1 MRRTA
6 LSKHEYINL
15 ILLQYQ
21 PLDNVSDNISKIELL
36 LKKNNVKEN
45 TLVVCPELSLQRYV
59 CITKTKKNIS
69 NAISLDSEEISLIKN
84 MAIKYRIFLCITIFE
99 KLKKKYF
106 NTALIINPE
115 GNIIKKYHKKNIP
128 SEICYEESYYFN
140 KSNNGYQFFSIGV
153 FKIGILICWDQWHS
167 SAYLEL
173 KKKDVN
179 LIICPTA
186 IGTCFYK
193 NEKIQIANEKKKWI
207 NVIEANSLMNN
218 IPVVVANR
226 IGTEQQKDS
235 FIKFWGSSFITDAH
249 GTSLK
254 RCKIKQDIIKYRF
267 YKKEQISI
275 KKMWNFQDIG

>member
-1 MRRTA
+1 MWRTT

-21 PLDNVSDNISKIELL
+21 PLDILDENISKIELL

-59 CITKTKKNIS
+59 CITKSKKNIS
-69 NAISLDSEEISLIKN
+69 NAISLDSNEIFLIKN
-84 MAIKYRIFLCITIFE
+84 IAIKYKVFLCITIFE
-99 KLKKKYF
+99 KFKKKYF
-106 NTALIINPE
+106 NTALIVDPK

-128 SEICYEESYYFN
+128 SEICYEESYYFD
-140 KSNNGYQFFSIGV
+140 KSNNGYQFFSVGV

-167 SAYLEL
+167 NAYLEL

-186 IGTCFYK
+186 IGTCFHK
-193 NEKIQIANEKKKWI
+193 SKKIQITNEKKKWI

-226 IGTEQQKDS
+226 IGIEQQKDS
-235 FIKFWGSSFITDAH
+235 SIKFWGSSFITDAH

-254 RCKIKQDIIKYRF
+254 RCKLKQDIIKYRF

-275 KKMWNFQDIG
+275 KNMWNFQDIS

>member
-1 MRRTA
+1 MWRAA

-36 LKKNNVKEN
+36 LKKNNVNEN

-84 MAIKYRIFLCITIFE
+84 IAIKYRIFLCITIFE

-218 IPVVVANR
+218 IPIVVANR

-235 FIKFWGSSFITDAH
+235 SIKFWGSSFITDAH

-254 RCKIKQDIIKYRF
+254 RCKLKQDIIKYRF

>member
-1 MRRTA
+1 MWRAA

-45 TLVVCPELSLQRYV
+45 TLIVCPELSLQRYV

-84 MAIKYRIFLCITIFE
+84 IAIKYRIFLCITIFE

-186 IGTCFYK
+186 IGTCFHK
-193 NEKIQIANEKKKWI
+193 NEKMQIANEKKKWI

-235 FIKFWGSSFITDAH
+235 SIKFWGSSFITDAH

-254 RCKIKQDIIKYRF
+254 RCKLKQDIIKYRF

>member
-1 MRRTA
+1 MWRAA

-59 CITKTKKNIS
+59 CIKKIKKNIS

-84 MAIKYRIFLCITIFE
+84 IAAKYRIFLCITIFE

-106 NTALIINPE
+106 NTALIINPK

-153 FKIGILICWDQWHS
+153 FKIGILVCWDQWHS

-186 IGTCFYK
+186 IGTCFHK
-193 NEKIQIANEKKKWI
+193 NEKMQIANEKKKWI

-235 FIKFWGSSFITDAH
+235 SIKFWGSSFITDAH

-254 RCKIKQDIIKYRF
+254 RCKLKQDIIKYRF

>member
-21 PLDNVSDNISKIELL
+21 PLDNISDNISKIELL

-59 CITKTKKNIS
+59 CITKTKKNIR
-69 NAISLDSEEISLIKN
+69 NAISLDSVEISLIKN
-84 MAIKYRIFLCITIFE
+84 IAIKYRIFLCITIFE

-235 FIKFWGSSFITDAH
+235 SIKFWGSSFITDAH

-254 RCKIKQDIIKYRF
+254 RCKSKQDIIKYRF

-275 KKMWNFQDIG
+275 KKMWNFQDIS

>member
-1 MRRTA
+1 MWRAA

-59 CITKTKKNIS
+59 CITKTKKNIR
-69 NAISLDSEEISLIKN
+69 NAISLDSKEIFLIKN
-84 MAIKYRIFLCITIFE
+84 IAIKYKIFLCITIFE
-99 KLKKKYF
+99 KLKNKYF
-106 NTALIINPE
+106 NTALIINPK

-128 SEICYEESYYFN
+128 SEICYEESYYFD
-140 KSNNGYQFFSIGV
+140 KSNNGYQSFSVGV

-186 IGTCFYK
+186 IGTCFHK
-193 NEKIQIANEKKKWI
+193 NKKIQITNEKKKWI

-275 KKMWNFQDIG
+275 KKMWNFQDIS

>member
-1 MRRTA
+1 MWRAA

-21 PLDNVSDNISKIELL
+21 PLNNVSDNISKIELL
-36 LKKNNVKEN
+36 LKKSNVKEN
-45 TLVVCPELSLQRYV
+45 TLVVCPELSLQHYV
-59 CITKTKKNIS
+59 CIIKSKKNIS
-69 NAISLDSEEISLIKN
+69 NAISLDSKEISLIKN
-84 MAIKYRIFLCITIFE
+84 IAIKYKIFLCITIFE
-99 KLKKKYF
+99 KLKNKYF
-106 NTALIINPE
+106 NTALIINPK

-128 SEICYEESYYFN
+128 SEICYEESYYFD
-140 KSNNGYQFFSIGV
+140 KSNNGYQFFSVGV

-167 SAYLEL
+167 NAYLEL

-186 IGTCFYK
+186 IGTCFHK
-193 NEKIQIANEKKKWI
+193 SKKIQITNEKKKWI

-226 IGTEQQKDS
+226 IGIEQQKDS
-235 FIKFWGSSFITDAH
+235 SIKFWGSSFITDAH

-254 RCKIKQDIIKYRF
+254 RCKSKEDIIKYRF

-275 KKMWNFQDIG
+275 KKMWNFQDIS

>member
-1 MRRTA
+1 MWRAA

-84 MAIKYRIFLCITIFE
+84 IAIKYRIFLCITIFE

-186 IGTCFYK
+186 IGTCFHK
-193 NEKIQIANEKKKWI
+193 NKKIQITNEKKKWI

-235 FIKFWGSSFITDAH
+235 SIKFWGSSFITDAH

-254 RCKIKQDIIKYRF
+254 RCKLKQDIIKYRF

>member
-1 MRRTA
+1 MWRAA

-84 MAIKYRIFLCITIFE
+84 IAIKYRIFLCITIFE

-186 IGTCFYK
+186 IGTCFHK

-235 FIKFWGSSFITDAH
+235 SIKFWGSSFITDAH

-254 RCKIKQDIIKYRF
+254 RCKLKQDIIKYRF

-275 KKMWNFQDIG
+275 KKMWNFQDIS

>member
-1 MRRTA
+1 MWRAA

-84 MAIKYRIFLCITIFE
+84 IAIKYRIFLCITIFE

-186 IGTCFYK
+186 IGTCFHK
-193 NEKIQIANEKKKWI
+193 SKKIQITNEKKKWI

-235 FIKFWGSSFITDAH
+235 SIKFWGSSFITDAH

-275 KKMWNFQDIG
+275 KKMWNFQDIS

>member
-1 MRRTA
+1 MWRAA

-36 LKKNNVKEN
+36 LEKNNVKEN

-153 FKIGILICWDQWHS
+153 FKIGILIYWDQWHS

-173 KKKDVN
+173 EKKDVN

-218 IPVVVANR
+218 IPIVVANR

-235 FIKFWGSSFITDAH
+235 SIKFWGSSFITDAH

-254 RCKIKQDIIKYRF
+254 RCKLKQDIIKYRF

>member
-1 MRRTA
+1 M
-6 LSKHEYINL
+6 SKHEYINL

-21 PLDNVSDNISKIELL
+21 PLNNVSDNISKIELL
-36 LKKNNVKEN
+36 LEKNNVKEN

-84 MAIKYRIFLCITIFE
+84 IAIKYRIFLCITIFE

-128 SEICYEESYYFN
+128 SEICYEESYYFD
-140 KSNNGYQFFSIGV
+140 KSNNGYQFFSVGV

-167 SAYLEL
+167 NAYLEL

-186 IGTCFYK
+186 IGTCFHK
-193 NEKIQIANEKKKWI
+193 SKKIQITNEKKKWI

-235 FIKFWGSSFITDAH
+235 SIKFWGSSFITDAH

-254 RCKIKQDIIKYRF
+254 RCKLKQDIIKYRF

>member
-1 MRRTA
+1 MWRAA

-36 LKKNNVKEN
+36 LEKNNVKEN

-59 CITKTKKNIS
+59 CITKSKKNIS

-84 MAIKYRIFLCITIFE
+84 IAIKYRIFLCITIFE

-186 IGTCFYK
+186 IGTCFHK
-193 NEKIQIANEKKKWI
+193 NKKIQITNEKKKWI

-235 FIKFWGSSFITDAH
+235 SIKFWGSSFITDAH

-254 RCKIKQDIIKYRF
+254 RCKLKQGIIKYRF

>member
-1 MRRTA
+1 MWRAA

-59 CITKTKKNIS
+59 CITKSKKNIS

-84 MAIKYRIFLCITIFE
+84 IAIKYRIFLCITIFE

-106 NTALIINPE
+106 NTALIINPK

-128 SEICYEESYYFN
+128 SEICYEESYYFD
-140 KSNNGYQFFSIGV
+140 KSNNGYQFFSVGV

-186 IGTCFYK
+186 IGTCFHK
-193 NEKIQIANEKKKWI
+193 SKKIQITNEKKKWI

-235 FIKFWGSSFITDAH
+235 SIKFWGSSFITDAH

-254 RCKIKQDIIKYRF
+254 RCKLKQDIIKYRF

-275 KKMWNFQDIG
+275 KKMWNFQDIS

>member
-1 MRRTA
+1 MWRAA

-45 TLVVCPELSLQRYV
+45 TLVVCPELSLQRYI

-84 MAIKYRIFLCITIFE
+84 IAIKYRIFLCITIFE

-106 NTALIINPE
+106 NTALIIDPE

-186 IGTCFYK
+186 IGTCFHK
-193 NEKIQIANEKKKWI
+193 NEKMQIANEKKKWI

-235 FIKFWGSSFITDAH
+235 SIKFWGSSFITDAH

-254 RCKIKQDIIKYRF
+254 RCKLKQDIIKYRF

-275 KKMWNFQDIG
+275 KKMWNFQDIS

>member
-1 MRRTA
+1 MWRAA

-59 CITKTKKNIS
+59 CITKSKKNIS

-84 MAIKYRIFLCITIFE
+84 IAIKYRIFLCITIFE

-106 NTALIINPE
+106 NTALIINPK

-186 IGTCFYK
+186 IGTCFHK
-193 NEKIQIANEKKKWI
+193 NKKIQITNEKKKWI

-235 FIKFWGSSFITDAH
+235 SIKFWGSSFITDAH

-254 RCKIKQDIIKYRF
+254 RCKLKQDIIKYRF

-275 KKMWNFQDIG
+275 KKMWNFQDIS

>member
-1 MRRTA
+1 MWRAA

-84 MAIKYRIFLCITIFE
+84 IAIKYRIFLCITIFE

-186 IGTCFYK
+186 IGTCFHK
-193 NEKIQIANEKKKWI
+193 NKKIQITNEKKKWI

-235 FIKFWGSSFITDAH
+235 SIKFWGSSFITDAH

-254 RCKIKQDIIKYRF
+254 RCKLKQDIIKYRF

-275 KKMWNFQDIG
+275 KKMWNFQDIS

>member
-1 MRRTA
+1 MWRAA

-36 LKKNNVKEN
+36 LEKNNVKEN

-59 CITKTKKNIS
+59 CITKSKKNIS
-69 NAISLDSEEISLIKN
+69 NAISLDSKEISLIKN
-84 MAIKYRIFLCITIFE
+84 IAMKYKIFLCITIFE

-106 NTALIINPE
+106 NTALIINPR

-128 SEICYEESYYFN
+128 SEICYEESYYFD
-140 KSNNGYQFFSIGV
+140 KSNNGYQFFSVGV

-186 IGTCFYK
+186 IGTCFHK
-193 NEKIQIANEKKKWI
+193 SKKIQITNEKKKWI

-235 FIKFWGSSFITDAH
+235 SIKFWGSSFITDAH

-254 RCKIKQDIIKYRF
+254 RCKLKQDIIKYRF

-275 KKMWNFQDIG
+275 KKMWNFQDIS

>member
-1 MRRTA
+1 M
-6 LSKHEYINL
+6 SKHEYINL

-21 PLDNVSDNISKIELL
+21 PLNNVSDNISKIELL
-36 LKKNNVKEN
+36 LEKNNVKEN

-59 CITKTKKNIS
+59 CITKSKKNIS
-69 NAISLDSEEISLIKN
+69 NAISLDSKEVSLIKN
-84 MAIKYRIFLCITIFE
+84 IVIKYKIFLCITIFE

-106 NTALIINPE
+106 NTALIINPK

-128 SEICYEESYYFN
+128 SEICYEESYYFD
-140 KSNNGYQFFSIGV
+140 KSNNGYQFFSVGV

-167 SAYLEL
+167 NAYLEL

-186 IGTCFYK
+186 IGTCFHK
-193 NEKIQIANEKKKWI
+193 SKKIQITNEKKKWI

-235 FIKFWGSSFITDAH
+235 SIKFWGSSFITDAH

-254 RCKIKQDIIKYRF
+254 RCKLKQDIIKYRF

>member
-1 MRRTA
+1 MWRAA

-21 PLDNVSDNISKIELL
+21 PLNNVSDNISKIELL
-36 LKKNNVKEN
+36 LEKNNVKEN

-59 CITKTKKNIS
+59 CITKSKKNIS
-69 NAISLDSEEISLIKN
+69 NAISLDSKEVSLIKN
-84 MAIKYRIFLCITIFE
+84 IVIKYKIFLCITIFE

-106 NTALIINPE
+106 NTALIINPK

-128 SEICYEESYYFN
+128 SEICYEESYYFD
-140 KSNNGYQFFSIGV
+140 KSNNGYQFFSVGV

-167 SAYLEL
+167 NAYLEL

-186 IGTCFYK
+186 IGTCVHK
-193 NEKIQIANEKKKWI
+193 SKKIQITNEKKKWI

-235 FIKFWGSSFITDAH
+235 SIKFWGSSFITDAH

-254 RCKIKQDIIKYRF
+254 RCKLKQDIIKYRF

-275 KKMWNFQDIG
+275 KKMWNFQDIS

>member
-1 MRRTA
+1 

-21 PLDNVSDNISKIELL
+21 PLDNVNDNISKIELL

-59 CITKTKKNIS
+59 CITKSKKNIT
-69 NAISLDSEEISLIKN
+69 NAISLDAKEIFLIKN
-84 MAIKYRIFLCITIFE
+84 IAIKYKVFLCITIFE
-99 KLKKKYF
+99 KFKTKYF
-106 NTALIINPE
+106 NTALIINPK

-128 SEICYEESYYFN
+128 SEICYEESYYFD
-140 KSNNGYQFFSIGV
+140 KSNNGYQFFSVGV

-186 IGTCFYK
+186 IGTCFHK
-193 NEKIQIANEKKKWI
+193 SKKIQITNEKKKWI
-207 NVIEANSLMNN
+207 NIIEANSLMNN

-235 FIKFWGSSFITDAH
+235 SIKFWGSSFITDAH

-254 RCKIKQDIIKYRF
+254 RCKLKQDIIKYRF
-267 YKKEQISI
+267 YKNEQISI
-275 KKMWNFQDIG
+275 KKMWNFQDIS

>member
-1 MRRTA
+1 M
-6 LSKHEYINL
+6 SKHEYINL

-59 CITKTKKNIS
+59 CITKSKKNIS
-69 NAISLDSEEISLIKN
+69 NAISLDSKEVSLIKN
-84 MAIKYRIFLCITIFE
+84 IAIKYKIFLCITIFE

-106 NTALIINPE
+106 NTALIINPK

-128 SEICYEESYYFN
+128 SEICYEESYYFD
-140 KSNNGYQFFSIGV
+140 KSNNGYQFFSVGV

-186 IGTCFYK
+186 IGTCFHK
-193 NEKIQIANEKKKWI
+193 SKKIQITNEKKKWI

-235 FIKFWGSSFITDAH
+235 SIKFWGSSFITDAH

-254 RCKIKQDIIKYRF
+254 RCKLKQDIIKYRF

-275 KKMWNFQDIG
+275 KKMWNFQDIS

>member
-1 MRRTA
+1 MWRAA

-59 CITKTKKNIS
+59 CITKSKKNIS

-84 MAIKYRIFLCITIFE
+84 IAIKYRIFLCITIFE

-186 IGTCFYK
+186 IGTCFHK

-235 FIKFWGSSFITDAH
+235 SIKFWGSSFITDAH

-254 RCKIKQDIIKYRF
+254 RCKLKQDIIKYRF

-275 KKMWNFQDIG
+275 KKMWNFQDIS

>member
-1 MRRTA
+1 MWRAA

-84 MAIKYRIFLCITIFE
+84 IAIKYRIFLCITIFE

-106 NTALIINPE
+106 NTALIINPK

-128 SEICYEESYYFN
+128 SEICYEESYYFD
-140 KSNNGYQFFSIGV
+140 KSNNGYQFFSVGV

-235 FIKFWGSSFITDAH
+235 SIKFWGSSFITDAH

-254 RCKIKQDIIKYRF
+254 RCKLKQDIIKYRF

>member
-1 MRRTA
+1 MWRAA

-59 CITKTKKNIS
+59 CITKSKKNIS

-84 MAIKYRIFLCITIFE
+84 IAIKYRIFLCITIFE

-106 NTALIINPE
+106 NTALIINPK

-128 SEICYEESYYFN
+128 SEICYEESYYFD
-140 KSNNGYQFFSIGV
+140 KSNNGYQFFSVGV

-186 IGTCFYK
+186 IGTCFHK
-193 NEKIQIANEKKKWI
+193 NKKIQITNEKKKWI

-235 FIKFWGSSFITDAH
+235 SIKFWGSSFITDAH

-254 RCKIKQDIIKYRF
+254 RCKLKQDIIKYRF

>member
-1 MRRTA
+1 MWRTA

-84 MAIKYRIFLCITIFE
+84 IAIKYRIFLCITIFE

-128 SEICYEESYYFN
+128 SEICYEESYYFD
-140 KSNNGYQFFSIGV
+140 KSNNGYQFFSVGV

-218 IPVVVANR
+218 IPIVVANR

-235 FIKFWGSSFITDAH
+235 SIKFWGSSFITDAH

-254 RCKIKQDIIKYRF
+254 RCKLKQDIIKYRF

>member
-1 MRRTA
+1 MWRAA

-21 PLDNVSDNISKIELL
+21 PLDILDENISKIELL
-36 LKKNNVKEN
+36 LKKN
-45 TLVVCPELSLQRYV
+45 QG
-59 CITKTKKNIS
+59 KTTGWI
-69 NAISLDSEEISLIKN
+69 
-84 MAIKYRIFLCITIFE
+84 E
-99 KLKKKYF
+99 KFKKKYF
-106 NTALIINPE
+106 NTALIVDPK

-128 SEICYEESYYFN
+128 SEICYEESYYFD
-140 KSNNGYQFFSIGV
+140 KSNNGYQFFSVGV

-167 SAYLEL
+167 STYLEL

-186 IGTCFYK
+186 IGTCFHK
-193 NEKIQIANEKKKWI
+193 NKKIQITNEKKKWI

-235 FIKFWGSSFITDAH
+235 SIKFWGSSFITDAH

-254 RCKIKQDIIKYRF
+254 RCKSKQDIIKYRF

-275 KKMWNFQDIG
+275 KKMWNFQDIS

>member
-1 MRRTA
+1 
-6 LSKHEYINL
+6 
-15 ILLQYQ
+15 
-21 PLDNVSDNISKIELL
+21 
-36 LKKNNVKEN
+36 
-45 TLVVCPELSLQRYV
+45 
-59 CITKTKKNIS
+59 
-69 NAISLDSEEISLIKN
+69 
-84 MAIKYRIFLCITIFE
+84 
-99 KLKKKYF
+99 LKKKYF
-106 NTALIINPE
+106 NTALIINPK

-128 SEICYEESYYFN
+128 SEICYEESYYFD
-140 KSNNGYQFFSIGV
+140 KSNNGYQFFSVGV

-167 SAYLEL
+167 NAYLEL

-186 IGTCFYK
+186 IGTCVHK
-193 NEKIQIANEKKKWI
+193 SKKIQITNEKKKWI

-235 FIKFWGSSFITDAH
+235 SIKFWGSSFITDAH

-254 RCKIKQDIIKYRF
+254 RCKLKQDIIKYRF

-275 KKMWNFQDIG
+275 KKMWNFQDIS

>member
-1 MRRTA
+1 MWRAA

-36 LKKNNVKEN
+36 LKKNNVNEN

-84 MAIKYRIFLCITIFE
+84 IAIKYRIFLCITIFE

-235 FIKFWGSSFITDAH
+235 SIKFWGSSFITDAH

-254 RCKIKQDIIKYRF
+254 RCKLKQDIIKYRF